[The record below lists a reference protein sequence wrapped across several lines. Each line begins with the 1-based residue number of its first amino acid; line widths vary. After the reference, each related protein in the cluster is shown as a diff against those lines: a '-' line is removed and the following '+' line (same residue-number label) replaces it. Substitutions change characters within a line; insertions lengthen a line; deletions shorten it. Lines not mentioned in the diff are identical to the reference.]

1 MKILNKLGFLSK
13 IDCSIRYTGS
23 SFNVNYGRFTKAV
36 QGSHYMSN
44 PKLDAAN
51 KAYRKQN

>member
-1 MKILNKLGFLSK
+1 M
-13 IDCSIRYTGS
+13 RYTGS

-44 PKLDAAN
+44 PMLDAAN